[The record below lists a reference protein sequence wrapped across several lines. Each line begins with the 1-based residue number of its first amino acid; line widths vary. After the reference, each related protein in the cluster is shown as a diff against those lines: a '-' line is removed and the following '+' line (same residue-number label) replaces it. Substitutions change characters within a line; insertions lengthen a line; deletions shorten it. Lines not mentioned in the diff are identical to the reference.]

1 MKRSKLGGAIGLV
14 LMFVSVTVALFIHA
28 SHEWSVRESARLIL
42 EAYGEQRT
50 LELRIGT
57 TRHAFVRV
65 KRGQSTS
72 SSLDQ
77 PLPLLE
83 AQAEIGRLLRH
94 DPDRPAFL
102 SLRGRAALL
111 DWSYEAAITDLQK
124 ALWSDPKSPE
134 RLSDLASAYFERA
147 ERNNSFEDYGMAFE
161 LQSQALE
168 TDNDNPVVVF
178 NRGITAEHLFLF
190 TQSERDWEHYL
201 RLDTSGDWSDEA
213 RQRLAKV
220 RSLLADHDLKITSAL
235 LTPAEFADRVD
246 PIVPAT
252 WEQVDQRIE
261 DYLSMAIS
269 EWVPSLH
276 SGDGK
281 PTLRVRQALTT
292 LAIIMKQNHGDI
304 WLSDLLSD
312 PATPGLSE
320 GVSSLARAIAADSA
334 SDDYAS
340 GRVKSQSALRSFRS
354 ANSHAGMARSTLEE
368 ATAFHFSDAASECLS
383 AASEALSVAQS
394 HKYLSIQVQ
403 SELELY
409 NCSALMSQFDRSREF
424 AARAYKTAIE
434 HHYSGLAIR
443 AMTFLAHAEYSRGH
457 REQGWRICQNALQK
471 YWSDGSPSSRAY
483 GLYVVM
489 DVLSQTDEKWH
500 LDFAIGSEG
509 MTFIA
514 KGEEPLMRAE
524 EYTNLAHAATMAG
537 ELQTA
542 TGELNLA
549 VQALD
554 SAVRSDVTDNYR
566 FDTLLFLAWIQG
578 RSNPDDGIRLLDSL
592 KARLFEMHNE
602 TLAAKYY
609 LARGEL
615 LAAKGDLSQA
625 DRELSLAVYFGERQR
640 SSLKSE
646 LDRASWVRGSEEPYE
661 ELADVK
667 QREQD
672 SSGGLAV
679 LELYRGAAVRAE
691 NQLSATIKSLMEG
704 ESSTNGLQEILVPEA
719 ALVSRVLS
727 ESDKSIVLIYSVSS
741 RGLGIWVY
749 SNHVLSF
756 HSVDR
761 DPRYL
766 RMLAMRFGE
775 LCSQPSSSIDSV
787 RATAHQLY
795 DALIDPVAD
804 QIHAGRPLLIEP
816 GPSLSQVPFQA
827 LLDRSGRYLA
837 DDHAILLSPGLRY
850 VPFGSSLDHGVNSD
864 SEALIVAS
872 EAGGVDSGL
881 RPVTNALS
889 EANRTSEHF
898 RHPQLLVGDQ
908 ASLDNLDSMLPR
920 AEVFHFAG
928 HAGMSNGE
936 MGLLLRRSQ
945 TDPLTGVFSAPLLH
959 IGTLPNLKIAVL
971 SACSTEVSNP
981 GTLDPQGLARAIL
994 RAGAADVVASRWDV
1008 DSKATEMLMTRFYD
1022 LMLTGHPVSEALN
1035 GAELSLRQ
1043 QYSHPY
1049 YWAAFDVFGKN

>member
-1 MKRSKLGGAIGLV
+1 MKRSKLGGSIGL
-14 LMFVSVTVALFIHA
+14 LLAFVIVIVALFIRA
-28 SHEWSVRESARLIL
+28 SHEWSVRESARLIA

-83 AQAEIGRLLRH
+83 AEAKVGRLLQN
-94 DPDRPAFL
+94 DPDRPTFL
-102 SLRGRAALL
+102 SLRARTALL

-124 ALWSDPKSPE
+124 ALWSEPRSPE
-134 RLSDLASAYFERA
+134 LLNNLASAYFERA
-147 ERNNSFEDYGMAFE
+147 ETSGNFEDYGLAFE

-168 TDNDNPVVVF
+168 TENDNPVVVF
-178 NRGITAEHLFLF
+178 NRAITAERLFLF

-201 RLDTSGDWSDEA
+201 RLDPSGDWSDEA
-213 RQRLAKV
+213 RQRLAEV
-220 RSLLADHDLKITSAL
+220 HSVLEDRDRRSRSAL
-235 LTPAEFADRVD
+235 LTSTEFAERVD
-246 PIVPAT
+246 PKAPAT

-269 EWVPSLH
+269 EWA
-276 SGDGK
+276 
-281 PTLRVRQALTT
+281 PTLYSEDAKPKLELRKALGT
-292 LAIIMKQNHGDI
+292 LALIVKQNHGDA

-312 PATPGLSE
+312 PATPALSG
-320 GVSSLARAIAADSA
+320 GVSSLARAIAADSV
-334 SDDYAS
+334 SDDYAN
-340 GRVKSQSALRSFRS
+340 GRLESQAALHSFRRTAS
-354 ANSHAGMARSTLEE
+354 YAGLARSKLEE
-368 ATAFHFSDAASECLS
+368 ATAFHFSDAASECLD
-383 AASEALSVAQS
+383 AASDALSLAKS
-394 HKYLSIQVQ
+394 RKYHSIQIQ

-409 NCSALMSQFDRSREF
+409 NCAALMSQFDRSREF
-424 AARAYKTAIE
+424 AASAYRTSIE
-434 HHYSGLAIR
+434 HHYSALAIR
-443 AMTFLAHAEYSRGH
+443 AMMFLAHAEYSRGR
-457 REQGWRICQNALQK
+457 REQGWRVCQSALQQ
-471 YWSDGSPSSRAY
+471 YWSGASSSSHAY

-489 DVLSQTDEKWH
+489 DVLSQADGKWH

-509 MTFIA
+509 MRFIA

-542 TGELNLA
+542 TEELRLA

-554 SAVRSDVTDNYR
+554 EGARSEVTDNYR
-566 FDTLLFLAWIQG
+566 FDTLLFLAWLQG
-578 RSNPDDGIRLLDSL
+578 RSKPDEGIRLLDSL
-592 KARLFEMHNE
+592 KARLLKMHNE

-615 LAAKGDLSQA
+615 LAAQGDLSLA
-625 DRELSLAVYFGERQR
+625 DRALSFAVYLSERQR
-640 SSLKSE
+640 SSLESE
-646 LDRASWVRGSEEPYE
+646 LDRASWVSGAEEPYQ
-661 ELADVK
+661 ELADIK

-679 LELYRGAAVRAE
+679 LELHRGAAVRTE
-691 NQLSATIKSLMEG
+691 SQLSAAIGPLTED
-704 ESSTNGLQEILVPEA
+704 ESNANALQATLVSETG
-719 ALVSRVLS
+719 LVSRVLS
-727 ESDKSIVLIYSVSS
+727 ESGKSTVLIYSVSS

-749 SNHVLSF
+749 SNQVLSF

-761 DPRYL
+761 DPRYV

-795 DALIDPVAD
+795 EALIEPIAD
-804 QIHAGRPLLIEP
+804 HIHAGQPLLIEP
-816 GPSLSQVPFQA
+816 GPSLAQIPFQA

-837 DDHAILLSPGLRY
+837 DDHAIVLSPGLRY
-850 VPFGSSLDHGVNSD
+850 IPFESSPEHGISSD

-881 RPVTNALS
+881 RPVTNVAS
-889 EANRTSEHF
+889 EAGRTSDHF
-898 RHPQLLVGDQ
+898 HHAQLLVGDQ
-908 ASLDNLDSMLPR
+908 ASLENLDSMLPH

-928 HAGMSNGE
+928 HAGMNDGE

-945 TDPLTGVFSAPLLH
+945 TDSLTGVFSASRLRM
-959 IGTLPNLKIAVL
+959 GTLPNLKIAVL
-971 SACSTEVSNP
+971 SACSTEGSNP
-981 GTLDPQGLARAIL
+981 NTLDPQSLARAML

-1022 LMLTGHPVSEALN
+1022 LMVTDHPVSEALN